1 MAVYEVT
8 TAVQYSTIMFY
19 VVNTVNALCLRKKMH
34 VLKKNIQMKK
44 GDEKNQVIWCLRMVY
59 FLLLLVA
66 YLI

>member
-19 VVNTVNALCLRKKMH
+19 VVNTVNALCLLKKMH
-34 VLKKNIQMKK
+34 VLKKHTNEKK
-44 GDEKNQVIWCLRMVY
+44 GDEKKQVIWCLRMVY
-59 FLLLLVA
+59 FLLLSVA

>member
-34 VLKKNIQMKK
+34 VLKKTYK
-44 GDEKNQVIWCLRMVY
+44 
-59 FLLLLVA
+59 
-66 YLI
+66 